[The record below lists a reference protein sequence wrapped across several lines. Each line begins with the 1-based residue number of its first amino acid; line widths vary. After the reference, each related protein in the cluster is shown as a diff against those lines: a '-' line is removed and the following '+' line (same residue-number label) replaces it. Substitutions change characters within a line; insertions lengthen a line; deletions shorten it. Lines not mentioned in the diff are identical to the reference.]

1 MSNENRIKE
10 LTDQMDGKLDEQ
22 KSLLR
27 ELNVSSALQA
37 EFPDVFDHGTI
48 KSGMS
53 CIGNQAVYPDAYS
66 IEITKGNGDEIKVPL
81 KDTNLSDDILKKMMP
96 KGVVWRK
103 PKAIQDA
110 ENIARDR
117 RLGIYDE

>member
-1 MSNENRIKE
+1 MSNRIKE
-10 LTDQMDGKLDEQ
+10 LTDQMDGKLDKQ

-27 ELNVSSALQA
+27 ELNIASALQV
-37 EFPDVFDHGTI
+37 EFPNVFDHGSI

-66 IEITKGNGDEIKVPL
+66 IKITKGNGDEIKVPL
-81 KDTNLSDDILKKMMP
+81 KDTNFSDDILKLMMP

-103 PKAIQDA
+103 TKRQQDI
-110 ENIARDR
+110 EKIHSRKFWEDSV
-117 RLGIYDE
+117 